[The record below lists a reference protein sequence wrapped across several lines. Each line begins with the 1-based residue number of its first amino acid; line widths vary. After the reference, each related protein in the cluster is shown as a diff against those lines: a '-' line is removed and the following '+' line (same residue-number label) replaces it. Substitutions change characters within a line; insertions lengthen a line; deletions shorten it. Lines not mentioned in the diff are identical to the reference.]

1 VTRRIQQA
9 LKPTGSL
16 SDYPDQRQM
25 KITGDFFE
33 VFIGVHNSSVRKGL
47 ICNLITCKKAEL
59 NNIAL
64 LLPYFYANLVF
75 TTYMLV
81 FPLKNKGTE

>member
-33 VFIGVHNSSVRKGL
+33 VFIGVHNSFVEKGL
-47 ICNLITCKKAEL
+47 IAI
-59 NNIAL
+59 
-64 LLPYFYANLVF
+64 
-75 TTYMLV
+75 
-81 FPLKNKGTE
+81 